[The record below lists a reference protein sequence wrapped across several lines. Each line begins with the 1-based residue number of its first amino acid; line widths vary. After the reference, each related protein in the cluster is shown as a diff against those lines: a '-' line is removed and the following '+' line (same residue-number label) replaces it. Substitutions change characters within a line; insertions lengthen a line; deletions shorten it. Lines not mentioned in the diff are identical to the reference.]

1 MWPVYY
7 DNSIMIYY
15 YQENSSS
22 FICDV
27 FNLALSHDF
36 RFQMVAI
43 KCIFVPCFER
53 LDAWVWVGY
62 HFAYNE
68 QGTMPNTLLWKK
80 SHKIRC
86 KRRHVKSTL
95 FKTFLIPTHSHVM
108 ACQLSY
114 WLQHRI
120 IYLERNTNKGLLE
133 EKGRHRHSHGVQ
145 GEWQLLLVRDLWDG
159 PIVALLLRHHALSR
173 HGCQILLKRWGEW
186 LL

>member
-1 MWPVYY
+1 MFVVFPPNIVLFMWPVYY

-27 FNLALSHDF
+27 FTLALSHDF

-68 QGTMPNTLLWKK
+68 QGTMLNTL
-80 SHKIRC
+80 
-86 KRRHVKSTL
+86 
-95 FKTFLIPTHSHVM
+95 F
-108 ACQLSY
+108 
-114 WLQHRI
+114 
-120 IYLERNTNKGLLE
+120 
-133 EKGRHRHSHGVQ
+133 
-145 GEWQLLLVRDLWDG
+145 
-159 PIVALLLRHHALSR
+159 
-173 HGCQILLKRWGEW
+173 
-186 LL
+186 

>member
-1 MWPVYY
+1 MT
-7 DNSIMIYY
+7 
-15 YQENSSS
+15 
-22 FICDV
+22 F
-27 FNLALSHDF
+27 DF
-36 RFQMVAI
+36 RWLPK
-43 KCIFVPCFER
+43 KCIFVPCFEH

-133 EKGRHRHSHGVQ
+133 KRATSPQPWGSRWMAAVVGAWSVRRPHSCTALASSCV
-145 GEWQLLLVRDLWDG
+145 EPSWVSDTIETVRRMVV
-159 PIVALLLRHHALSR
+159 VASSR
-173 HGCQILLKRWGEW
+173 KAR
-186 LL
+186 

>member
-1 MWPVYY
+1 MWPVYD

-15 YQENSSS
+15 YQENSYSL
-22 FICDV
+22 ICDV
-27 FNLALSHDF
+27 FTLALSHDF

-43 KCIFVPCFER
+43 KCFFVPCFEH

-62 HFAYNE
+62 HFAYNV
-68 QGTMPNTLLWKK
+68 QGTMPNTLLRKK

-95 FKTFLIPTHSHVM
+95 FKTFLIPTHSHAM
-108 ACQLSY
+108 ACQHSY

-145 GEWQLLLVRDLWDG
+145 GEWQLLLVRDL
-159 PIVALLLRHHALSR
+159 
-173 HGCQILLKRWGEW
+173 
-186 LL
+186 